1 MLTKTTKN
9 RFAYKLDKI
18 FWFFLSF
25 LPVFSWLLYNLS
37 FGQTAG
43 ENFKDF
49 ERYLIDIFGI
59 GNIPAINIV
68 YKALSQI
75 FSYTKSIMPEM
86 AFLSNSMTQLFTW
99 MIMIEILHIFF
110 DVIVF
115 IPRLAHKWISKAVQD
130 D

>member
-25 LPVFSWLLYNLS
+25 LPVFSWFIYNLS
-37 FGQTAG
+37 FGKTSG
-43 ENFKDF
+43 DIYTTFSRF
-49 ERYLIDIFGI
+49 LIEIFGI
-59 GNIPAINIV
+59 GNIPGVNVV
-68 YKALSQI
+68 YKALSRI
-75 FSYTKSIMPEM
+75 FSYTQTVIPEI
-86 AFLSNSMTQLFTW
+86 AFLSDSMTQLFTW
-99 MIMIEILHIFF
+99 MIMIEILHVFF